1 MEKTDQIH
9 DECIGTPVLTRRGLN
24 NMQAKLFHA
33 KEDRLNERSSQPLY
47 NLEHHY
53 FNKYICL

>member
-24 NMQAKLFHA
+24 NMQAKL
-33 KEDRLNERSSQPLY
+33 EDRLNERSSQPLY

-53 FNKYICL
+53 FNKYMCL